1 MASPSVQSR
10 VHFAADQKKDE
21 QPSDVRNFTADSGA
35 ISPLQRKVGLAFGV
49 ALVAIISI
57 GALQYRTAL
66 QLAEDNR
73 RVSHSQDVLREL
85 EAVRTS
91 LNRADAFLQSFVATD
106 DTSYLSPYRQA
117 VVDLRQH
124 LRTLRMLS
132 AGSPS
137 QQQTEGTI
145 EGSAAE
151 SIRALQAEAD
161 ARNISRLSA
170 ERVLQLE
177 NPIRKATADVRTLA
191 GDMQTQEFKVLREWR
206 EHGQQANNQTN
217 LLILISTIVGCAFI
231 VSAGIGLQLDLAER
245 GRAEVGRVHAY
256 KALQGAKEELERE
269 VQAKA
274 EAQIRL
280 ENSERSLRQLSLE
293 LLRTQDEERRRIGRE
308 LHDSVGQYL
317 AVLKM
322 GLDSLRKSIFASRKD
337 ERGQEKKLDECT
349 AFVDETIKEVRTM
362 SYLLH
367 PPLLES
373 CGLISAIP
381 TYIEGFSK
389 RSGIKV
395 TLDIP
400 SNFGR
405 LSDNVELAIFRVLQ
419 ESLTNVHR
427 HSGSPTANVRLLAEG
442 GALTLEISD
451 QGRGIAPAKLTPQ
464 SDLPATLGVGLQ
476 GMKERMRQLGGKLE
490 LKSGTGGTT
499 IRAAV
504 PHVTATSA
512 RAASA

>member
-1 MASPSVQSR
+1 MASPSIPSR
-10 VHFAADQKKDE
+10 VHLSAEQNREE
-21 QPSDVRNFTADSGA
+21 QPSGVRNFTADNGA
-35 ISPLQRKVGLAFGV
+35 ISPLQRKVGLAFGASLIV
-49 ALVAIISI
+49 IISI

-73 RVSHSQDVLREL
+73 RVSHNQDVLREL
-85 EAVRTS
+85 EGVRSS
-91 LNRADAFLQSFVATD
+91 LNRADAFVQSFAATG
-106 DTSYLSPYRQA
+106 DTSYLAPYGQA
-117 VVDLRQH
+117 VLNLREH
-124 LRTLRMLS
+124 IKTLRMLTINN
-132 AGSPS
+132 PS
-137 QQQTEGTI
+137 QQQRVGTLEGR
-145 EGSAAE
+145 AAE
-151 SIRALQAEAD
+151 SIRTLQAESEVRKMGA
-161 ARNISRLSA
+161 LSA
-170 ERVLQLE
+170 GKLIQLE
-177 NPIRKATADVRTLA
+177 DSVRKATGDLRALV
-191 GDMQTQEFKVLREWR
+191 GDMQTEEFKLLGDWR
-206 EHGQQANNQTN
+206 NQAQRANKQTSA
-217 LLILISTIVGCAFI
+217 LILFGTIVGCALI

-245 GRAEVGRVHAY
+245 GKAEVGRIHAY
-256 KALQGAKEELERE
+256 EALQGAKEELERE
-269 VQAKA
+269 MQAKA

-280 ENSERSLRQLSLE
+280 EDSERSLRQLSLE

-317 AVLKM
+317 ALLKM
-322 GLDSLRKSIFASRKD
+322 GLDSLRKSIFGSTKD
-337 ERGQEKKLDECT
+337 ALGPEKKLDECT
-349 AFVDETIKEVRTM
+349 TFVDETIKEVRTM

-367 PPLLES
+367 PPLLEA

-381 TYIEGFSK
+381 TYIEGFSR

-405 LSDNVELAIFRVLQ
+405 LSDNAELAIFRVLQ

-427 HSGSPTANVRLLAEG
+427 HSGSPTANVRLFAEG

-451 QGRGIAPAKLTPQ
+451 HGRGIPPEKLSSH

-476 GMKERMRQLGGKLE
+476 GMKERIRQLGGKLE